1 MLRLIPTSPHI
12 STHLMVGV
20 PASLSSAARS
30 ALLTSLSQPSATTER
45 ALPKGGGG
53 YEISVGSNPRY
64 FVSPLVAAAAAS
76 EEAVRAAA
84 EAAKAEPHLPIS
96 PHISPCDMELC
107 RSRGGRHLTTS
118 PPVSP
123 SL

>member
-45 ALPKGGGG
+45 ALPNGGG